1 METYVSVERRQVGRS
16 DDMGQRRPSAGQPF
30 RLGQWPPVFS
40 PSVDNLVAQLTRLPG
55 IGSRT
60 AQRLAFHILQRP
72 KDEVLALATALAEVK
87 ERVRFCRECGNL
99 TEEELCGICTD
110 ARRDRTVVCV
120 VEQPVDLVSL
130 ERTHEFRGLYHVLG
144 GALSPL
150 DGVEPGD
157 LRIDEL
163 LRRVEAN
170 GVTEVVLATN
180 PNMTGE
186 ATAAYLADRL
196 RGRVRVTRL
205 ASGLPVGGD
214 LEYADEV
221 TLGRALAGRREM

>member
-1 METYVSVERRQVGRS
+1 MLFRSSSTEPSRSRRLS
-16 DDMGQRRPSAGQPF
+16 DRDGWAQCLS
-30 RLGQWPPVFS
+30 VFS
-40 PSVDNLVAQLTRLPG
+40 PSVDNLVNQLTRLPG
-55 IGSRT
+55 VGSRT

-72 KDEVLALATALAEVK
+72 KDEALALAAALEEVK

-99 TEEELCGICTD
+99 TEEEVCAICLD
-110 ARRDRTVVCV
+110 QRRDHTTICV
-120 VEQPVDLVSL
+120 VEQPVDVISL
-130 ERTHEFRGLYHVLG
+130 ERTHEYRGLYHVLG

-163 LRRVEAN
+163 MRRVEQN
-170 GVTEVVLATN
+170 DVREIVLATN
-180 PNMTGE
+180 PTMTGE
-186 ATAAYLADRL
+186 ATAAFLADRL
-196 RGRVRVTRL
+196 RDRVRVTRL

-221 TLGRALAGRREM
+221 TLGRALSGRREM